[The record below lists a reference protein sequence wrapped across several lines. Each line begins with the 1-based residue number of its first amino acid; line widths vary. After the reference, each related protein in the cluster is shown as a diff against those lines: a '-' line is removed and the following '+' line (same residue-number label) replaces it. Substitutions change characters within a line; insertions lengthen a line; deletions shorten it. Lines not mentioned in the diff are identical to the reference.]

1 MGILDIVLGLLLAY
15 GFYRGLRN
23 GLFIEIASLVA
34 LIAGLYGAIHL
45 SYITGDYLEQRVEW
59 DENYVSIVAFI
70 ITFFAIVLL
79 IHLAGKIQVAAQGCD
94 LNVHGT
100 GQSLWTLTA
109 ASDFA
114 VGLASVDRDDFMTA
128 FDTGVPRDV
137 SSARNRDVSGGELDS
152 GKRRY
157 LLRTVGRFD
166 SVESLEDL
174 IIDRRG
180 DSLIRLRD
188 VAVVELDHSDP
199 LELPGDGAP
208 ERRGQRPQQDRAR
221 FHPG

>member
-79 IHLAGKIQVAAQGCD
+79 IHLAGKIITKIIELTVLD
-94 LNVHGT
+94 ILNKIVG
-100 GQSLWTLTA
+100 GI
-109 ASDFA
+109 FGA
-114 VGLASVDRDDFMTA
+114 VKIAVILGAILIFFEKA
-128 FDTGVPRDV
+128 
-137 SSARNRDVSGGELDS
+137 N
-152 GKRRY
+152 
-157 LLRTVGRFD
+157 
-166 SVESLEDL
+166 ESLNLYEKESPQESVLYEPVKSLGAFVFGWFINRYYED
-174 IIDRRG
+174 
-180 DSLIRLRD
+180 
-188 VAVVELDHSDP
+188 ESDP
-199 LELPGDGAP
+199 EEG
-208 ERRGQRPQQDRAR
+208 
-221 FHPG
+221 